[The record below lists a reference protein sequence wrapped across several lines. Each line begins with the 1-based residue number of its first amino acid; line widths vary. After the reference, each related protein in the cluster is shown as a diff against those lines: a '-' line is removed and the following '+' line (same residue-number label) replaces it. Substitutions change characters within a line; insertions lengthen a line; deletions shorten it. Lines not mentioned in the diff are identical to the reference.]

1 MDIDPLDVVLVRT
14 GTGGVWLDG
23 SGVGANNAEVEGPDL
38 AGLTVEGAKWLVEEK
53 ATVLK
58 VKAFGGEQGAKEHD
72 PASWR

>member
-1 MDIDPLDVVLVRT
+1 VITWRCLDSFCA
-14 GTGGVWLDG
+14 GHDSILD
-23 SGVGANNAEVEGPDL
+23 EQL
-38 AGLTVEGAKWLVEEK
+38 AEK